1 MVEERNLPVADI
13 KSSRFQ
19 GRRPRDVASL
29 AASIR
34 GNGLIN
40 PVHVWD
46 SPDGLELLCGQ
57 RRLEAHKLLE
67 EAEIHAKVHVD
78 IDITEAASIHWS
90 DNADRE
96 SLGYYEQ
103 SLTAGRILGWDG
115 GEAKVDRKAFLKAS
129 GLSASHVKRLR
140 RLYRL
145 LPEVGELVDSR
156 ALTQKEGLEISR
168 LPQDDQLPIARE
180 YLSRISAENPESPS
194 RDVAALK
201 EMVAD
206 KLPKEEGESEPAGPR
221 VLADEIGADAPSAP
235 REPCEKG
242 GDSPGEAPA
251 PADQPG
257 ADLPDD
263 DEPEKPA
270 KGKRPGTET
279 VEYGECHDRIRLV
292 MNPKEWIVTVK
303 VLREGEGTKPTQ
315 DIKAAFDKSEDDRGG
330 LHLMLAY
337 LDAAGKMAQEKA
349 CEATDG

>member
-1 MVEERNLPVADI
+1 MVEERNIPVADI

-19 GRRPRDVASL
+19 GRRPRDVAGL

-34 GNGLIN
+34 ASGLIN

-67 EAEIHAKVHVD
+67 ESEIYAKVHAD
-78 IDITEAASIHWS
+78 IGITEAASIHWS
-90 DNADRE
+90 DNAERE
-96 SLGYYEQ
+96 GLGYYEQ
-103 SLTAGRILGWDG
+103 SLTAGHILGWDG
-115 GEAKVDRKAFLKAS
+115 GEAQVDRKAFLKAS

-156 ALTQKEGLEISR
+156 ALTQTEGLEVSR
-168 LPQDDQLPIARE
+168 LPQGDQLQIARE
-180 YLSRISAENPESPS
+180 YLSLISAENPESPS
-194 RDVAALK
+194 RDIAALK
-201 EMVAD
+201 GMVAD
-206 KLPKEEGESEPAGPR
+206 KLPKEEGGATPK

-235 REPCEKG
+235 RESAEKG
-242 GDSPGEAPA
+242 GDQPGESPA
-251 PADQPG
+251 PAGDPG

-292 MNPKEWIVTVK
+292 MNPKEWIVTIK
-303 VLREGEGTKPTQ
+303 VLREGEDTKPTQ

-337 LDAAGKMAQEKA
+337 VDTAGKMAQEKA
-349 CEATDG
+349 GEATDG